1 MVRLRLAR
9 FGAKN
14 QPTYRIVAAD
24 SRSPRDG
31 KALEYLGTYNPRTDP
46 PSMSVNADRAL
57 RWLRNG
63 ALPSEAVQQILRKL
77 GVWERLE
84 AEKQAAK
91 AAAR

>member
-9 FGAKN
+9 FGAKD

-24 SRSPRDG
+24 AHAPRDG

-46 PSMSVNADRAL
+46 PTMSIDAERAL

-63 ALPSEAVQQILRKL
+63 AQPTDAVHHILRKL
-77 GVWERLE
+77 SVWEQFE
-84 AEKQAAK
+84 SEKAAK
-91 AAAR
+91 ATSS